1 MKPEF
6 KAVKPPF
13 HSEKHSSQSPGHHE
27 ADLRKSDDAKEESKG
42 LTLNPRQECPRLL
55 RYFSTSRG
63 PESLP
68 ETIFRLKSH
77 SCLQLLNKMVTSLM
91 TQCHLSE
98 KKPDA

>member
-1 MKPEF
+1 MKSEL

-13 HSEKHSSQSPGHHE
+13 HSEKHYSQSPGHHE

-42 LTLNPRQECPRLL
+42 LTSNTRQEHPRLL

-77 SCLQLLNKMVTSLM
+77 SCLQLLNKMIISLM
-91 TQCHLSE
+91 TQCHLGE